1 MVIVKIILVVGFWF
15 GRQFLDLK
23 DIYYGIIR
31 YHVDLY
37 DAVILY

>member
-1 MVIVKIILVVGFWF
+1 MVLVKIILAAGFEF
-15 GRQFLDLK
+15 GKFLDLK

-37 DAVILY
+37 DAMILY